1 MGTSHWNLA
10 DTKLR
15 MAPLLWGQNGRVS
28 PWPKSERIVQA
39 VWKSLRHPALSV
51 VLMLALLSAVALRYS
66 VPVTPAQTDELVK
79 AVAHLNA
86 ELQQLR
92 QEREMPA
99 LVVSRSS
106 GSICYIYAVYNFE
119 HGHGVKTVK
128 VHISGSGF
136 VVGDGWVATN
146 RHVAEPWWGDPH
158 LESMHRQGSSAMKVE
173 KLLAFFPGTVA
184 PVPLTH
190 VVVSND
196 EDLAVAKFDP
206 EQLRRNLRPGVTSAP
221 RPLPLAQS
229 APQPGDAVLVL
240 GYPMGIEGILA
251 KSPRLVAR
259 RLSMQPDD
267 LVAVQRLAGMALI
280 RPSATQ
286 GHLGDAVGDKL
297 LYDAA
302 TAQGASGSPVFN
314 ARGEV
319 IGVNSAFLDGFSGG
333 GLGVSATKLRVLMQR
348 AQSAKP

>member
-1 MGTSHWNLA
+1 MEA
-10 DTKLR
+10 
-15 MAPLLWGQNGRVS
+15 
-28 PWPKSERIVQA
+28 I
-39 VWKSLRHPALSV
+39 WKSLRHPALAMA
-51 VLMLALLSAVALRYS
+51 VLLAAVGVAALRYRA
-66 VPVTPAQTDELVK
+66 PQPASSDDLVK

-92 QEREMPA
+92 QERGMPA

-106 GSICYIYAVYNFE
+106 GSVCYIYAVYNFE
-119 HGHGVKTVK
+119 HGHGLKTVK
-128 VHISGSGF
+128 VHISGTGF

-158 LESMHRQGSSAMKVE
+158 LESVRKQGSSAMKVVQ
-173 KLLAFFPGTVA
+173 LLAFFPGTVA

-196 EDLAVAKFDP
+196 ADLAVARFDP
-206 EQLRRNLRPGVTSAP
+206 EQARHNLRPDARDNGL
-221 RPLPLAQS
+221 RPLPLAQTD
-229 APQPGDAVLVL
+229 PLPGDAVLVL
-240 GYPMGIEGILA
+240 GFPMGLDGMLA
-251 KSPRLVAR
+251 KSPRGLTR
-259 RLSMQPDD
+259 RLSMQDDD
-267 LVAVQRLAGMALI
+267 LAQVRRLAGLALV

-286 GHLGDAVGDKL
+286 GHLGDVVGDKL

-314 ARGEV
+314 VRGEV

-333 GLGVSATKLRVLMQR
+333 GLGVSTSKLKALMQK
-348 AQSAKP
+348 AGSPKP